1 MNVEL
6 GISSFGETTPLEST
20 GKAISHP
27 QRIKDLLDEIT
38 LADKVGVDVFA
49 IGEHHRKDFAVSAP
63 EIVLAMAASKTKR
76 IHLSSATTNLPTI
89 DPIRV
94 YEQYATIA
102 SAYPG
107 RVEIMAGRGSFTEAF
122 DIFGYDLNDYDA
134 LFEEKLKLLLELN
147 KNEIVDWPG
156 GKYTPKLDH
165 KGIYPRPEKPLA
177 ISLATGG
184 NPESTIRAAELGLPI
199 VYALIGGKI
208 TTFAPLLKLYRAVN
222 DKLGHDPKDT
232 PIAAHSWG
240 WLEEDN
246 EKAIKDYYYPVKYL
260 TDAISKERE
269 QWQELS
275 YDQYMNMVADDGVIF
290 AGDSEHVTKKIIKMM
305 ETLNLQ
311 RFYLHLPVAS
321 MPHEDVMKAIEI
333 YGTEVIPKV
342 KKYFAEKERKNAK
355 KKFFDFKWKHNE

>member
-6 GISSFGETTPLEST
+6 GISSFGETTPLKAT
-20 GKAISHP
+20 GKAISHS
-27 QRIKDLLDEIT
+27 QRIKDLLAEII
-38 LADKVGVDVFA
+38 LADQVGVDVFA

-63 EIVLAMAASKTKR
+63 EIVLAMAAAKTKR

-94 YEQYATIA
+94 YEQYATMTA
-102 SAYPG
+102 VYPG
-107 RVEIMAGRGSFTEAF
+107 RIEIMAGRGSFTEAF
-122 DIFGYDLNDYDA
+122 DIFGYNLADYDD
-134 LFEEKLKLLLELN
+134 LFEEKLKLLLEIN
-147 KNEIVDWPG
+147 KQKLIDWPG

-165 KGIYPRPEKPLA
+165 QGIYPSLDKPLT

-184 NPESTIRAAELGLPI
+184 SPESTIRAAELGLPV

-208 TTFAPLLKLYRAVN
+208 DAFAPLLKLYRAVN
-222 DKLGHDPKDT
+222 DKLGHDPKQT

-240 WLEEDN
+240 WLTEDN
-246 EKAIKDYYYPVKYL
+246 EKAIKDYYYPVKLL

-275 YDQYMNMVADDGVIF
+275 YDQYLEMVNDDGVIF
-290 AGDSEHVTKKIIKMM
+290 AGDSEHVANKIIKMM

-321 MPHEDVMKAIEI
+321 MPHEEVMRAIKI
-333 YGTEVIPKV
+333 YGKEVIPKV
-342 KKYFAEKERKNAK
+342 KNHFAQKEENKHLN
-355 KKFFDFKWKHNE
+355 FQWKR